1 MSAAAC
7 DFTDSVP
14 TALQLGYG
22 QPLPANTIDVETHRL
37 WHNHFQPGLETLT
50 PARRG
55 AAVVDYAVW
64 LAGRQDVVRARGE
77 LYDRDLACSCPIDQ
91 PCHRDVLL
99 DLADPDAHTGQRYGR
114 AYGLTVRRPWASLL
128 LVPEAL
134 GGKNIENRTWTT
146 RYRGPVLIIAGTR
159 IDPRG
164 LDAAREAGLHATW
177 HTDQQGWLGA
187 AVLTDVH
194 QGTGE
199 CCQPWGQAPAPGE
212 TLYHW
217 VFEHPA
223 RLASPV
229 YGTGFLGLRKV
240 PWTNLIR
247 RNVLHQPP
255 PTVARIH

>member
-1 MSAAAC
+1 MSAPAC
-7 DFTDSVP
+7 DFTDFLP
-14 TALQLGYG
+14 TAIELGHG
-22 QPLPANTIDVETHRL
+22 DQLPANTIDIGTHPHWR
-37 WHNHFQPGLETLT
+37 NHFQPATQDAT
-50 PARRG
+50 PGRRS

-64 LAGRQDVVRARGE
+64 LAARQDIVGARGE
-77 LYDRDLACSCPIDQ
+77 LHGRDLACSCPIDQ

-99 DLADPDAHTGQRYGR
+99 DLADPAVRTGQRYGR
-114 AYGLTVRRPWASLL
+114 ACGLTVRRPWASLL

-159 IDPRG
+159 IDPHG
-164 LDAAREAGLHATW
+164 VDAARDAGLHATW

-194 QGTGE
+194 PASSR
-199 CCQPWGQAPAPGE
+199 CCQPWGHVPAPGQ

-217 VFEHPA
+217 VFKHPA

-247 RNVLHQPP
+247 RNIFGQPNSIVP
-255 PTVARIH
+255 RIH